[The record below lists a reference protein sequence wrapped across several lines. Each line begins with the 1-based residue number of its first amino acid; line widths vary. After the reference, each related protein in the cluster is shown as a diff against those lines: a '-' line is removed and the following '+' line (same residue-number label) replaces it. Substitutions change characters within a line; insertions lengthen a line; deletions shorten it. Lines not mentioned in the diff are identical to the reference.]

1 MSAFCTFAV
10 KVTLQSYMSE
20 SNVQKKLAKLIKVE
34 LSEILSRDLKYV
46 AGTFITLTLVKVTGD
61 LSLAKVYLSV
71 LPDPKL
77 QEVVTALNENDWE
90 VRKALAG
97 RIKNKVKK
105 IPELRFYEDDSNQY
119 AERIDELL
127 NDL

>member
-1 MSAFCTFAV
+1 
-10 KVTLQSYMSE
+10 MSE

-46 AGTFITLTLVKVTGD
+46 PGTFITLTLVKVTGD
-61 LSLAKVYLSV
+61 LSIAKVYLSA

-77 QEVVTALNENDWE
+77 PEVVTALNENDWE
-90 VRKALAG
+90 VRKALAA

-119 AERIDELL
+119 AERIDEILT
-127 NDL
+127 DL